1 MLPNWLSSL
10 WGVLPGKSLVVTA
23 KPRTGLPGA
32 RELAPVKLPQEEFL
46 RCSQPN
52 QLSGRSRVGSEGG
65 SRGCC
70 GKASERQAGWGP
82 TASRPAFC
90 SHRPPAHS
98 WSCLPC
104 PPHSPHHTSKAGHW
118 FPHLKKVFDIYSK
131 SEGVVSTEGLEVK
144 CALCPKMHETGS

>member
-1 MLPNWLSSL
+1 MLSNWLSSL

-46 RCSQPN
+46 RCSQPK
-52 QLSGRSRVGSEGG
+52 QLSGWSRVGSEGG

-70 GKASERQAGWGP
+70 RKASERQAGWGP
-82 TASRPAFC
+82 KASLPAFC
-90 SHRPPAHS
+90 SHGPPAHS

-104 PPHSPHHTSKAGHW
+104 PPPPPATLSC
-118 FPHLKKVFDIYSK
+118 
-131 SEGVVSTEGLEVK
+131 GLSSSGLPRADWQPLGTPRPLER
-144 CALCPKMHETGS
+144 E